1 MIDYY
6 TPKVE
11 PHFHPYN
18 TPFVVFP
25 RRLDVNLCTC
35 INNHNRA
42 PLSLELL
49 EFREVISQ
57 PLSAIRKLAGQ
68 TAVYGV
74 STIFG
79 RLLNFALVPFFSYIF
94 DSPEVLGLNTE
105 FYAYIAFLNIVFTF
119 GMETALFN
127 FLSRENDKAM
137 VYSTSLRT
145 MLLSTLLLTIPFILL
160 MQPIANLMRYPDH
173 PEFIIWAIFIVASDA
188 LMAIPFAK
196 LREENRAK
204 KFAAIKMLNILVN
217 LLVSFFF
224 IGWCKYSYDHEPN
237 SFLASLYNPE
247 IGIGY
252 AFIAN
257 LAANL
262 VCLALLSKEYLKI
275 KFGFDPEL
283 LKRMLRYALPLLV
296 VGLAGMVNETLD
308 RILLKYLLPAG
319 IAEEQIGIY
328 GTCYKIAILMTI
340 FWQAFRYA
348 AEPFF
353 FSRQKEDNSKE
364 MYATVMTYF
373 VLFCLVIFLG
383 TTMNLSWIQYMIGE
397 NYRSGI
403 AVVPILLFANMCLG
417 VYFNLSIW
425 YKLTGRT
432 QFGMWLTLIGAAVTL
447 SLNFLWIPSTG
458 YFGGYMGSAWATLIC
473 YTFMMLL
480 SYFIGQKYY
489 SVPYRTGKLVGYT
502 TFALVLFFAGMYTN
516 TGSYSADLVFRNLLL
531 GIFVTIILFVEK
543 PLRFI
548 SKTKLQP
555 NKNTQK
561 S

>member
-1 MIDYY
+1 M
-6 TPKVE
+6 
-11 PHFHPYN
+11 
-18 TPFVVFP
+18 
-25 RRLDVNLCTC
+25 
-35 INNHNRA
+35 
-42 PLSLELL
+42 
-49 EFREVISQ
+49 
-57 PLSAIRKLAGQ
+57 SAIRKLAGQ

-105 FYAYIAFLNIVFTF
+105 FYAYIAFLNIVFTY

-127 FLSRENDKAM
+127 FLSSESNKPL

-145 MLLSTLLLTIPFILL
+145 VLISTVVLTIPFLFL
-160 MQPIANLMRYPDH
+160 AQSIANQMRYPEH
-173 PEFIIWAIFIVASDA
+173 PEFVVWAILMVATDA

-196 LREENRAK
+196 LREENKAK
-204 KFAAIKMLNILVN
+204 KFAAIKLLNILVN

-224 IGWCKYSYDHEPN
+224 IGWCKYSHDNEPG
-237 SFLASLYNPE
+237 SFLGSLYNPE

-257 LAANL
+257 LTANV
-262 VCLALLSKEYLKI
+262 VCLALLSKEYLKMS
-275 KFGFDPEL
+275 FGFDIAL
-283 LKRMLRYALPLLV
+283 MKRMLRYALPLLV

-319 IAEEQIGIY
+319 VAEEQIGIY

-353 FSRQKEDNSKE
+353 FARQKEENSKE
-364 MYATVMTYF
+364 MYSTVMTYF
-373 VLFCLVIFLG
+373 VVFCLAIFLG

-417 VYFNLSIW
+417 IYFNLSIW
-425 YKLTGRT
+425 YKLTSRT
-432 QFGMWLTLIGAAVTL
+432 QFGMWLTLIGAVVTL
-447 SLNFLWIPSTG
+447 TLNFIWIPSTG
-458 YFGGYMGSAWATLIC
+458 FFGGFMGSAWATLIC
-473 YTFMMLL
+473 YSLMMVL
-480 SYFIGQKYY
+480 SYFIGQKYFP
-489 SVPYRTGKLVGYT
+489 VPYKVGKLLGYISFAVGLY
-502 TFALVLFFAGMYTN
+502 FAGKYTS
-516 TGSYSADLVFRNLLL
+516 TGSESADLIFRNLIF
-531 GIFVTIILFVEK
+531 GIFVTIVALVEK
-543 PLRFI
+543 PFGKI
-548 SKTKLQP
+548 KSKQVGK
-555 NKNTQK
+555 
-561 S
+561 